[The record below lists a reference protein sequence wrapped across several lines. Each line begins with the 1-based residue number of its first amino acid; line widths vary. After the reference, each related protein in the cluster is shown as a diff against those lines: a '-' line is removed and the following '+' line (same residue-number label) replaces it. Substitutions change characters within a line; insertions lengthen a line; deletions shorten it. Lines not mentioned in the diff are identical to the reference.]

1 MKELRK
7 LVKDYDLCGA
17 ELLDRYSDAELK
29 KIYNGAGPDSWIP
42 LARDVLTTFMRL
54 FKPVM
59 VVHDVMFFESDGK
72 EASFDK
78 TVDYWVAN
86 TRKIFNAEYPLT
98 TWKMLKSSYRK
109 ERAYWYGVMK
119 ISNIAINTTAAKA
132 AYLAAWQKRKAE
144 R

>member
-1 MKELRK
+1 MKDLRK
-7 LVKDYDLCGA
+7 LVEYYDLCGA
-17 ELLDRYSDAELK
+17 ELLDRYSDAELG

-42 LARDVLTTFMRL
+42 LARDMLTTFMRL
-54 FKPVM
+54 FKPV
-59 VVHDVMFFESDGK
+59 VLVHDVQFFEADGT

-78 TVDYWVAN
+78 TVEDWITN
-86 TRKIFNAEYPLT
+86 TRKIFNAEYPLA

-119 ISNIAINTTAAKA
+119 VSNIAVNTTAAKA
-132 AYLAAWQKRKAE
+132 AYFAAWQKRKAE